1 VADELLAAVVTASRF
16 LIARIANVGARSPL
30 GAWFAKS
37 HVRVYR
43 CTNGRVG
50 GRWLGAPVL
59 LLEAAGRRTGKLRE
73 TPMIYLMDHDIP
85 VVMPANAGHR
95 RPPAWWLNL
104 KDAGGGQV
112 RIGAHCFRVRPRVI
126 DGAEYARILDEF
138 RRICPSADEYARL
151 AGQPLPLVALERI

>member
-1 VADELLAAVVTASRF
+1 MDRTHRQRGRQVAVRCLVRQ
-16 LIARIANVGARSPL
+16 
-30 GAWFAKS
+30 S
-37 HVRVYR
+37 HVWVYR
-43 CTNGRVG
+43 RTNGRVG

-59 LLEAAGRRTGKLRE
+59 LLEVAGRRTRKLRE
-73 TPMIYLMDHDIP
+73 TPMIYLMDHDVP

-104 KDAGGGQV
+104 KDVGTGQV
-112 RIGAHCFRVRPRVI
+112 RIGAQCFRVRPRVI

-151 AGQPLPLVALERI
+151 AGQPLPLVALERT